1 MLYTL
6 VILACLTSA
15 PEACESRE
23 LIVGDLAIH
32 PGAAFIQAQPI
43 VAQWTETHPAF
54 FVQRWRLLPGRG
66 T

>member
-1 MLYTL
+1 MFYTL

-15 PEACESRE
+15 PGACESRE
-23 LIVGDLAIH
+23 LIVSDLAIH
-32 PGAAFIQAQPI
+32 PGTAFIQAQPL
-43 VAQWTETHPAF
+43 VAQWIETHPAY